1 MAARKFSAEFWKKAS
16 EPPFLS
22 PPPLFR
28 EASSVAAVSE
38 AAALDGVHAI
48 GVFHIGEV
56 DNAEA
61 AVLGQLA
68 LLAVLAVLVEEVPC
82 QSREFVVI
90 DHHGKAFG

>member
-16 EPPFLS
+16 EPPFFS

-38 AAALDGVHAI
+38 AAAKSGMYI

-56 DNAEA
+56 DDAEA
-61 AVLGQLA
+61 AVRGQLA
-68 LLAVLAVLVEEVPC
+68 LFAVLAVLVEEVSC
-82 QSREFVVI
+82 QCRELVVI
-90 DHHGKAFG
+90 DHHGKTFG